1 MDTARLT
8 DGYIK
13 FNCHLTTE
21 KLVIPAELYI
31 PLNHWRE
38 ELWLECFIGA
48 YPDGIGYGNI
58 SVRMPQSNQFYIS
71 GTATGGIP
79 ELDQIHYPLVER
91 CDTAQNAIWCRGLI
105 KASAESMSHSAIYN
119 ASPETGAVVHIHN
132 RELWQKY
139 LDILP
144 TTNKNVEYG
153 TPEMAYEIDRIMMS
167 PETLRKKVF
176 VMGGHEEG
184 IIAFGKTVEEAARTI
199 LRLKEEKEL
208 DNSAI

>member
-21 KLVIPAELYI
+21 KLVIPSELYI

-38 ELWLECFIGA
+38 ELWLECLIGA
-48 YPDGIGYGNI
+48 YPDGVGYGNI
-58 SVRMPQSNQFYIS
+58 SVRVPQSNQFYIS

-91 CDTAQNAIWCRGLI
+91 CDPAQSSIWCRGLI
-105 KASAESMSHSAIYN
+105 KASAESMSHAAIYN
-119 ASPETGAVVHIHN
+119 ASPEIGAVVHIHSP
-132 RELWQKY
+132 ELWQKY

-144 TTNKNVEYG
+144 TTDKKVEYG
-153 TPEMAYEIDRIMMS
+153 TPEMAYEIDRIMKS
-167 PETLRKKVF
+167 PETLQKKIF
-176 VMGGHEEG
+176 VMGGHTEG
-184 IIAFGKTVEEAARTI
+184 IIAFGKTVEDAALTI
-199 LRLKEEKEL
+199 LALRRG
-208 DNSAI
+208 DPA